1 MVGCSIY
8 VPKEATELRNALS
21 ALRFPSL
28 THQRAANEAYGF
40 NSIEV
45 DWAAVH

>member
-8 VPKEATELRNALS
+8 VPKEVTELRNALS

-28 THQRAANEAYGF
+28 THQHAANKAYCF
-40 NSIEV
+40 SSVKV
-45 DWAAVH
+45 DWPAVH